1 MPVCL
6 HFLWVIA
13 QFSTQCFL
21 FIQRANE
28 NFSFKI
34 SIQTFSCVFKGQE
47 TRPLVYFYKLF
58 LAQQNIFYDWLDCRE
73 SHVHKEIER
82 KSCQSANQLNR
93 RRALFLPFFLPFLL
107 LEQSE
112 LQSGGA
118 SSLFNGEK
126 RMGSW
131 DKESDQATIKACLI
145 WYSKQVLVY
154 LSSDK
159 IATAVQSM
167 HAAEPWHDTP
177 MTDSDCFKFFLVE
190 QSK

>member
-1 MPVCL
+1 MPVLL
-6 HFLWVIA
+6 HFLWVTA
-13 QFSTQCFL
+13 QFGAQYIRNT
-21 FIQRANE
+21 FIHTRSYLEFFIRNFNSNIFMCLQRP
-28 NFSFKI
+28 
-34 SIQTFSCVFKGQE
+34 G

-58 LAQQNIFYDWLDCRE
+58 LAQQNRFYDWLDCRE
-73 SHVHKEIER
+73 SHVHKER

-159 IATAVQSM
+159 IATTVQSM
-167 HAAEPWHDTP
+167 HATEPWHDAPITV
-177 MTDSDCFKFFLVE
+177 SDWFKFFPVE
-190 QSK
+190 Q